1 MNPSI
6 PRREVRHDGL
16 LVAITRVFQ
25 KEDQCHRTSHTAAL
39 YIALCDLSNLQ
50 TGSLLLHSTTLLLSY
65 SFVLTYLMSQSGDDD
80 LWGDLSP
87 SFEEQLY
94 NNVALAEQAA
104 DLARQ
109 RNSLVRITTQRVW
122 WMDVL

>member
-1 MNPSI
+1 MNPNI

-25 KEDQCHRTSHTAAL
+25 KEDQCHRTSLTAAL
-39 YIALCDLSNLQ
+39 YIALCDLSSNLQ
-50 TGSLLLHSTTLLLSY
+50 TGSLLLHSITLLSY
-65 SFVLTYLMSQSGDDD
+65 SFLSTYLMSQSGDDD

-109 RNSLVRITTQRVW
+109 RNSLVRITTQRV
-122 WMDVL
+122 